1 MPEQSD
7 HFDPKGSATINFR
20 TLKNNQ
26 NNLPNQKITKDCYQ
40 LKIQKKPIATEQPSG
55 IQINVNLQNM
65 ISNNRKFQLS

>member
-1 MPEQSD
+1 MPEHSD

-26 NNLPNQKITKDCYQ
+26 NNLPNQKSTKDCYQ
-40 LKIQKKPIATEQPSG
+40 LKIQKKQITGEQSSG

-65 ISNNRKFQLS
+65 INNGRKFQLN